1 MFQTIF
7 LDLDD
12 TILDFTTSQFS
23 AFKRLALDVGVTYD
37 EKMMAHYQSY
47 NQSLWL
53 LVEQNRLT
61 KAELMH
67 TRFPG
72 FFAEYGV
79 KISGTETD
87 QLFRDYLADGADLV
101 PGAVSLLK
109 DLKSSG
115 RKIYA
120 ASNGIYQT
128 QIKRLTQAG
137 IIDYFDE
144 LFISEKLG
152 YNKPH
157 TGFFETAF
165 QQLGSVNKSE
175 SLMVGDSLSSDIK
188 GANAVALPVCWFN
201 PANVKPSTDV
211 SIQYSIQSLDE
222 LYPIIGLDSPT

>member
-1 MFQTIF
+1 MYQTIF

-12 TILDFTTSQFS
+12 TILDFTTSQSS
-23 AFKRLALDVGVTYD
+23 AFKRVVEAVGVTYD
-37 EKMMAHYQSY
+37 DAMMTHYQTY
-47 NQSLWL
+47 NQSLWH

-61 KAELMH
+61 KAELMN
-67 TRFPG
+67 TRFPS

-79 KISGTETD
+79 AITGAETD
-87 QLFRDYLADGADLV
+87 HLFRDYLADGADLV
-101 PGAVSLLK
+101 PGAVRLLK

-128 QIKRLTQAG
+128 QLKRLTQAG

-157 TGFFETAF
+157 AGFFETVF
-165 QQLGSVNKSE
+165 QQLGSVNKNH

-201 PANVKPSTDV
+201 PENASPSTEV
-211 SIQYSIQSLDE
+211 SIQYSIQSLEE
-222 LYPIIGLDSPT
+222 LYPIIGLKHQA